1 MRGGVEA
8 RGGASVTGDGEVA
21 RLDAGGEDDAVEA
34 AQRGGADAREQLH
47 VDAAERQQEGACMHV
62 G

>member
-1 MRGGVEA
+1 VRRGGVEA

-47 VDAAERQQEGACMHV
+47 VDAAER
-62 G
+62 